1 MRTDYTVP
9 PTEEFEFLMK
19 IGKSKHDQYHW
30 LMLQKAVMNDY
41 WFDVIDKETLWT
53 KEYIDHFMHKIYFC
67 WQEFLTHSNAWGEEE

>member
-9 PTEEFEFLMK
+9 PTEEFAFLAKMSHRERDAYYWLTLMK
-19 IGKSKHDQYHW
+19 S
-30 LMLQKAVMNDY
+30 VMNDY
-41 WFDVIDKETLWT
+41 WFHAIDKETPWT